1 MLHWASRVPVDL
13 APLAPLAPGRP
24 HDRVLRRNLSPPKS
38 FRAGFPGWFPSDLGF
53 YRLGWFL
60 ALAPFPWHPG
70 VVELPELLRVREAV
84 QAHDAPGHL
93 QWYVDDL
100 VIDCDAGEFW
110 KVVAQALSRPDPPS
124 YAPDLDAIRW
134 IEDPWHG
141 PSRPKTW
148 KCRLWF
154 CPHREG
160 M

>member
-24 HDRVLRRNLSPPKS
+24 HDRVLRDPGGVHGA
-38 FRAGFPGWFPSDLGF
+38 AGFLERARRED
-53 YRLGWFL
+53 RLGWFL